1 VFSLYI
7 TYLFLGFSLALPP
20 GAMTVEMTK
29 QGLKNGFYHGW
40 FVGIGG
46 MTIDL
51 TLILMIYLGFSTIS
65 ELPYLQEGMWL
76 TGSLFL
82 LYLGY
87 DSINHANHG
96 ISLGNEKTTKSFR
109 SSYFNGVMM
118 ALSPSNLAFWLGI
131 FGTLLASSLE
141 NTDSTHFILVALGI
155 LSGILLHD
163 LGLLGILAY
172 TRKFVKKSFIKW
184 TSIVAGFILIGFS
197 LYFAYRFVGSIREYM

>member
-1 VFSLYI
+1 MLSLYI
-7 TYLFLGFSLALPP
+7 TYLLLGFSLALPP

-51 TLILMIYLGFSTIS
+51 TLIIMIYLGFSTFS
-65 ELPYLQEGMWL
+65 ELPFLQEGMWF

-96 ISLGNEKTTKSFR
+96 IRLGDEKTAKSLR
-109 SSYFNGVMM
+109 SSYINGVMM

-141 NTDSTHFILVALGI
+141 NTNSTHFIIVAIGI
-155 LSGILLHD
+155 LSGILIHD

-172 TRKFVKKSFIKW
+172 TRKFVNKSFIKW
-184 TSIVAGFILIGFS
+184 SSVVAGFILIGFS
-197 LYFAYRFVGSIREYM
+197 FYFAYKFVDSIREYI